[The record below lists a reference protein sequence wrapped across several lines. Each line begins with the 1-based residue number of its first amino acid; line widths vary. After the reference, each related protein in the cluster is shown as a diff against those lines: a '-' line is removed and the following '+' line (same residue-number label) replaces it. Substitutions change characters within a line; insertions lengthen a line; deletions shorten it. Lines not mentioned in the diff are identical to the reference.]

1 MGEFRK
7 KLHRVSPMKIILTG
21 YLFIILVGAGL
32 LCLPISVKAGED
44 LTSFSDA
51 VFTAASATCVT
62 GLVRFDTYTHWSFFG
77 QLVILGLI
85 QVGGIG
91 FMTFAIYVVSMT
103 KKKIGMIWKEKL
115 LLQPCQRKKH
125 RPKSRRMKKQVLLKI
140 IKNSVIPC

>member
-32 LCLPISVKAGED
+32 LCLPISVKAGEG
-44 LTSFSDA
+44 LTPFSDA

-103 KKKIGMIWKEKL
+103 KKKIGLTTRVVMQNAISAPQMGDQVGSGPSDGFVPGL
-115 LLQPCQRKKH
+115 
-125 RPKSRRMKKQVLLKI
+125 SR
-140 IKNSVIPC
+140 